1 MDGANPIG
9 TTEAGVAVAGV
20 AGAQLWLVLLLL
32 LLLVSVWFSLCTCL
46 SRLSHVPR
54 SLAFSFS
61 GWQVNLFFLILFV
74 GGSPQLSL
82 LDCWLG

>member
-20 AGAQLWLVLLLL
+20 AGAPLWLVLLLL
-32 LLLVSVWFSLCTCL
+32 LLLVSGSLSAPVFPACP
-46 SRLSHVPR
+46 HVPR